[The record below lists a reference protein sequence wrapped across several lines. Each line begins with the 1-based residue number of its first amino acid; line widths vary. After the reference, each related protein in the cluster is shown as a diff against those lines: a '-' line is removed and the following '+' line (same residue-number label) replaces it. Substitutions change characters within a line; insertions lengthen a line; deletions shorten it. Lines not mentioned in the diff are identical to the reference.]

1 MRKSIVTLICCLAIC
16 MQAQAQLVEDR
27 ARTSLKYMSLMQDDL
42 SMLAGS
48 FNAKNLALIGSAGVI
63 ATSLMFFDQ
72 STSYHIR
79 SRYKDSGYL
88 NLINELGNKN
98 MVVPFAAGLF
108 GSSLLTKD
116 TKFQEA
122 AFTSLEALLL
132 TNITVN
138 AAKFAFA
145 RSRPHEEYGAADFH
159 YFKPGKTSFPSGHT
173 ANAFA
178 LITPWIMYYPNVLTY
193 SLFAL
198 PVSTGIARISRNKH
212 WLSDVAVGA
221 AVGLSFAVSLTKNH
235 QKDENFDLQVFPV
248 IDAET
253 VAVGINYKF

>member
-1 MRKSIVTLICCLAIC
+1 MRNCTVTLICCLFFC
-16 MQAQAQLVEDR
+16 VQVQAQVQEDP
-27 ARTSLKYMSLMQDDL
+27 AYSGQKFINLMQDDL
-42 SMLAGS
+42 SMITGS
-48 FNAKNLALIGSAGVI
+48 LNAKSLTLIGSAGII
-63 ATSLMFFDQ
+63 ATSLMVFDQ

-88 NLINELGNKN
+88 NAINELGNKN
-98 MVVPFAAGLF
+98 LVVPLAAGIF
-108 GSSLLTKD
+108 GGSLLTKN

-138 AAKFAFA
+138 AAKFAFG
-145 RSRPHEEYGAADFH
+145 RSRPLEESGSADFN
-159 YFKPGKTSFPSGHT
+159 YFMPGKTSFPSGHT

-178 LITPWIMYYPNVLTY
+178 LLTPWILYYPNPFTY
-193 SLFAL
+193 SLFVL

-221 AVGLSFAVSLTKNH
+221 AVGLSYAVALTKNH
-235 QKDENFDLQVFPV
+235 RKDETLNIDVFPIV
-248 IDAET
+248 DAET
-253 VAVGINYKF
+253 VAIGLTYKF

>member
-1 MRKSIVTLICCLAIC
+1 MRKSIVALICCLAIC
-16 MQAQAQLVEDR
+16 MQAQAQSVEGP
-27 ARTSLKYMSLMQDDL
+27 AGSSQKFVNLMQDDL

-48 FNAKNLALIGSAGVI
+48 FNAKNLAIIGSAGVI
-63 ATSLMFFDQ
+63 ATSLMVFDQ
-72 STSYHIR
+72 STGYHIR

-88 NLINELGNKN
+88 NLINEMGNKKL
-98 MVVPFAAGLF
+98 VLPFAAGLF
-108 GSSLLTKD
+108 GSSLLTKN

-132 TNITVN
+132 TNITIN
-138 AAKFAFA
+138 AAKFAFG
-145 RSRPHEEYGAADFH
+145 RSRPYEEYGSADFH

-173 ANAFA
+173 ATAFA
-178 LITPWIMYYPNVLTY
+178 FITPWILYYPNALTY

-235 QKDENFDLQVFPV
+235 QKDENFDFQIFPV